1 MEITLTF
8 ETDAIDLDVVF
19 TFLHNEAYWAK
30 GRSREIF
37 DRSIAGSTLVVGAI
51 DGKGRTVGFA
61 RVVSDRATFAWLCD
75 VFVLDAARG
84 TGLGKRIVDAAVG
97 HPRVAGVRRY
107 LLATTD
113 AHGLY
118 ARFGFEPL
126 DGPERWMMRSGS
138 DS

>member
-1 MEITLTF
+1 METRITF

-19 TFLHNEAYWAK
+19 TFLHHEAYWSK
-30 GRSREIF
+30 GRPREVF
-37 DRSIAGSTLVVGAI
+37 DQSIAGSALVVGAI
-51 DGKGRTVGFA
+51 DGQGLTVGFA

-97 HPRVAGVRRY
+97 HPRVAGVKRH
-107 LLATTD
+107 LLATSD

-118 ARFGFEPL
+118 SQFGFEPL
-126 DGPERWMMRSGS
+126 DSPERWMVRPGP

>member
-61 RVVSDRATFAWLCD
+61 RVVSDRGTFAWLCD